1 MAARQCPSGGGRC
14 RTHAASSAAPRCLWP
29 RSASRPKREDAG
41 DDDDDE
47 EAAATRE
54 ATEKLRL
61 EKYSSSEPTMLSTG
75 VLRRQRPS
83 QIRAPAVAAT
93 K

>member
-1 MAARQCPSGGGRC
+1 MAARQCPS
-14 RTHAASSAAPRCLWP
+14 SAAPRWLWP

-41 DDDDDE
+41 DDDDE
-47 EAAATRE
+47 EAAATLE

-83 QIRAPAVAAT
+83 QIRAPAAEAT